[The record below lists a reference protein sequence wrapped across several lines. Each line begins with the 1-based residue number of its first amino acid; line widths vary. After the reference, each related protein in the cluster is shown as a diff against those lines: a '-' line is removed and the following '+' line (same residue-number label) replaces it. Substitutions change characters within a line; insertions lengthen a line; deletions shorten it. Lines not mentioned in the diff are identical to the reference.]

1 MKRDTRFWLASGL
14 LAFSSLLAS
23 TAFAQLPM
31 PPKPPG
37 LPGLP
42 GLPHISGVIEGAM
55 SPGVYG
61 RIDIGNSRPPP
72 LIYAQP
78 IIIQRP
84 AVYVQQPLYLHVPP
98 GHAKKWSKHCYKY
111 DACGRQVYFVRV
123 NGHDEYGRDSHKR
136 HEYES
141 RGHGKR
147 DKKHGRDDDDGY
159 GRSRGGDDD
168 NSHGKGRGNGKRG
181 RDD

>member
-1 MKRDTRFWLASGL
+1 MTYRSIFWRA
-14 LAFSSLLAS
+14 SSLLSGVTFLAS
-23 TAFAQLPM
+23 SAFAQLPM

-42 GLPHISGVIEGAM
+42 NISGSLQGAI

-61 RIDIGNSRPPP
+61 RIEIGNSRPPP

-78 IIIQRP
+78 VIIQRP
-84 AVYVQQPLYLHVPP
+84 AVYVEQPLYLHVPP
-98 GHAKKWSKHCYKY
+98 GHAKKWSKHCSRY

-123 NGHDEYGRDSHKR
+123 NGDDEYGRDSHKR

-147 DKKHGRDDDDGY
+147 DKKHGRDDDDSGY
-159 GRSRGGDDD
+159 RGYD
-168 NSHGKGRGNGKRG
+168 NGHGKGHKKK
-181 RDD
+181 DKHD

>member
-1 MKRDTRFWLASGL
+1 MTYRSIFWRA
-14 LAFSSLLAS
+14 SSLLSGVTLFAS
-23 TAFAQLPM
+23 SAFAQLPM

-42 GLPHISGVIEGAM
+42 NISGSLQGAI

-84 AVYVQQPLYLHVPP
+84 AVYVEQPLYLHVPP
-98 GHAKKWSKHCYKY
+98 GHAKKWSKHCYQY

-123 NGHDEYGRDSHKR
+123 NGDDEYGRDSHKR

-147 DKKHGRDDDDGY
+147 DKKHGRDDDDY
-159 GRSRGGDDD
+159 SHRGND
-168 NSHGKGRGNGKRG
+168 NGQGKGHKKK
-181 RDD
+181 DKHD